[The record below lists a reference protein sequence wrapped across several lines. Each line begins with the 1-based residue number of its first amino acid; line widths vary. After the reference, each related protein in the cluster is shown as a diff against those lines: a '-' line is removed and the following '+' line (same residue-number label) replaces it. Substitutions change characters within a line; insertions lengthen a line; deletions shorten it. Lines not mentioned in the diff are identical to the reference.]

1 MIDKELRHIYETYSK
16 DELEC
21 ANIHCNN
28 VLTLYEIERQK
39 KSKKYRFC
47 NKCRNSKT
55 RNYSTW
61 KCITCDNLMNSTTS
75 LFGKLYCNDRCNDS
89 LSSKVHVKNYHSHI
103 KKVSERLQKEVHYI
117 K

>member
-1 MIDKELRHIYETYSK
+1 MIESK
-16 DELEC
+16 IEC
-21 ANIHCNN
+21 ANIRCNN
-28 VLTLYEIERQK
+28 GLTLYEFKRQS

-61 KCITCDNLMNSTTS
+61 KCITCDVLMTSTTS

-89 LSSKVHVKNYHSHI
+89 ATSK
-103 KKVSERLQKEVHYI
+103 LYI
-117 K
+117 KSYGSQVENPSSFINEPCHRQGTTT

>member
-1 MIDKELRHIYETYSK
+1 MSEPIINTCEDI
-16 DELEC
+16 EC
-21 ANIHCNN
+21 ANIRCNN
-28 VLTLYEIERQK
+28 VLTLYEFKRQN

-61 KCITCDNLMNSTTS
+61 KCITCNVLMNSTTS

-89 LSSKVHVKNYHSHI
+89 VSSKINIEKYRQQI
-103 KKVSERLQKEVHYI
+103 DKISERIQKEIDYN